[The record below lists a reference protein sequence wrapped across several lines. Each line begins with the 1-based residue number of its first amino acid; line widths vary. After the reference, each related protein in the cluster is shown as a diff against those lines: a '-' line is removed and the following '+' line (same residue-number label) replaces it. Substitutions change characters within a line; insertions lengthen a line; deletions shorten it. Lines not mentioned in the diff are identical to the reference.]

1 MNLLKTL
8 TRTTALAG
16 AIGLSFISA
25 SAFAGEQDHCLDTYC
40 RMQSLESLDGFF
52 PVNADSVA
60 GDDAAST
67 VAKTFG
73 TWGID
78 TAGMDT
84 SVKPG
89 DNFYNFVNGT
99 ATKNMVI
106 PDDKTSMGSFI
117 ALRDLSEARS
127 KAILMGLVS
136 QQKLSGDDAKIVAV
150 YNSMMDEAHIEA
162 LDFKPIQPGLD
173 AVDAIKT
180 KAQMATFMGK
190 GQASWGSSV
199 FGMGISAD
207 EKNPDFNVLSLGQ
220 SGLGLPDRDYYLK
233 PNYAD
238 KKAKYELYVADML
251 GKVGYPDAKK
261 HAHDIVAMETAIAEA
276 SWTRIER
283 RDSTKTYNPMK
294 LSDLPTYAPGF
305 DWALYFKAAGVSKA
319 KKIVVAE
326 NTAIPKIAKIYADTP
341 LETLKAWQT
350 FRIIDGTASSLS
362 KRFVDAQWQF
372 RSHDLS
378 GALAQQPRW
387 KRAIGLTSRL
397 MGEALGRDYVA
408 AYFPADSKAKMV
420 ALVADL
426 RAALKVRIENLTW
439 MSPETKE
446 KALLKLSQYTV
457 KIGYPDKWQDY
468 SKFNPSPTDLVGNL
482 NKASV
487 YEWNRDLA
495 KLDKPVDK
503 AEWGMTPQTV
513 NAYYNPTA
521 NEIVFPA
528 AILQPPFFD
537 PKADPAVNYG
547 GIGGVIGHEI
557 THGFDDQGRH
567 YDGKGYLKDWWTA
580 EDSAKFDAQAKI
592 YGAQYDQFEP
602 LPGVHVQGGLT
613 MGENIADLG
622 GNLMGLDAY
631 RLSLK
636 GAESPVL
643 DGFTGDQRVFMGF
656 AQVWRSKYRDEA
668 VKQQVTTDPHSPAV
682 FRVIGPVRN
691 IDAWYKAFNV
701 QPGDKYYLAP
711 EDRVKIW

>member
-1 MNLLKTL
+1 MGVLAIAAGLVS
-8 TRTTALAG
+8 TAAVAG
-16 AIGLSFISA
+16 PVTDDSR
-25 SAFAGEQDHCLDTYC
+25 CLDTYC
-40 RMQSLESLDGFF
+40 HMQSLESLDGFI
-52 PVNADSVA
+52 PENADFIA

-67 VAKTFG
+67 IATKYG
-73 TWGID
+73 KWGID
-78 TAGMDT
+78 LSGMDT

-89 DNFYNFVNGT
+89 DSFYDYVNGT

-106 PDDKTSMGSFI
+106 PDDKTSVGSFI

-127 KAILMGLVS
+127 KAIMMKLVDD
-136 QQKLSGDDAKIVAV
+136 KAVKGDDAKLVAI
-150 YNSMMDEAHIEA
+150 YNSMMDEARVES
-162 LDFKPIQPGLD
+162 LDFKPIQSGID
-173 AVDAIKT
+173 AVAAIKT

-199 FGMGISAD
+199 FGTYVGAD
-207 EKNPDFNVLSLGQ
+207 EKNPNFNALQMGQ
-220 SGLGLPDRDYYLK
+220 SGLGLPDRDYYLSAK
-233 PNYAD
+233 YAD
-238 KKAKYELYVADML
+238 KKTKYEAYVADML
-251 GKVGYPDAKK
+251 GKIGYPDAKK
-261 HAHDIVAMETAIAEA
+261 NAHDIVAFESAIAEV

-305 DWALYFKAAGVSKA
+305 DWKLYFTAAGVAGA
-319 KKIVVAE
+319 KKIILSE

-341 LETLKAWQT
+341 LETLKAWET
-350 FRIIDGTASSLS
+350 FRIVDGMAPYLS
-362 KRFVDAQWQF
+362 KRFADANWQF
-372 RSHDLS
+372 RSHDMS

-387 KRAIGLTSRL
+387 KRAIGLTSGM

-408 AYFPADSKAKMV
+408 AYFPAESKAKMV
-420 ALVADL
+420 ALVGDL
-426 RAALKVRIENLTW
+426 RTALKARIENLTW
-439 MSPETKE
+439 MSDTTKQ

-457 KIGYPDKWQDY
+457 KIGYPDKWRDY
-468 SKFNPSPTDLVGNL
+468 SKLNPTADDLVGNL
-482 NKASV
+482 RKSSV
-487 YEWNRDLA
+487 FGWNRQLA

-503 AEWGMTPQTV
+503 SEWGMTPQTV
-513 NAYYNPTA
+513 NAYYSPTA

-537 PKADPAVNYG
+537 PDADPAVNYG

-567 YDGKGYLKDWWTA
+567 YDGTGLLADWWTK
-580 EDSAKFDAQAKI
+580 EDGDKFDAQAKK
-592 YGAQYDQFEP
+592 YGAQYDTYEP
-602 LPGVHVQGGLT
+602 VPGYHVQGGLT

-631 RLSLK
+631 HLSLK
-636 GAESPVL
+636 GAESPTL

-668 VKQQVTTDPHSPAV
+668 VKQQVATDPHSPAV
-682 FRVIGPVRN
+682 FRVIGPTRN

-701 QPGDKYYLAP
+701 QPGDKYYVAP